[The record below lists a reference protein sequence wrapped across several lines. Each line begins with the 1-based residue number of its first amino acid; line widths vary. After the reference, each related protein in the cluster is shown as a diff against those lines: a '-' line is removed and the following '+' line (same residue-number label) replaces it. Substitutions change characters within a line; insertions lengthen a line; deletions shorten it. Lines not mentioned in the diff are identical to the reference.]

1 MELYT
6 LKRIYKVGIV
16 GAGVVSTMHL
26 NGLKRHPELV
36 EIHALCDSDEVKLNE
51 RSDQYGI
58 PNRYTNVE
66 KFINESGIDVV
77 ILCTPSHLRKEI
89 ITLFF
94 EANIPVFCEKPL
106 AETYEVAFE
115 IAELAAQYNV
125 PIAIDQ
131 NFRRFF
137 TFNMGKRILNEG
149 TLGNPKHLTQVIN
162 GMRKDVGWRLSRE
175 RYIMMVMSNHWF
187 DGYRYIFSSEPT
199 SIYCRAVPTSNSVS
213 NDIAVSVMLE
223 FDNGCMVSLNE
234 SFNSF
239 TKLNGTTLDCDNGG
253 LIFNY
258 KQLEVITAAGE
269 KTVYDN
275 PYDKAEATFYLLY
288 DLLKS
293 IEDNRKPE
301 TGIEDNMK
309 TMRIVESAYM
319 SLKHNKII
327 NISDLSIRK

>member
-1 MELYT
+1 MESYA

-26 NGLKRHPELV
+26 NGLQRHPELV
-36 EIHALCDSDEVKLNE
+36 AIHALCDSDEAKLNE
-51 RSDQYGI
+51 RADQYGI
-58 PNRYTNVE
+58 PNRYTSVE
-66 KFINESGIDVV
+66 KFIRESGIDVV

-89 ITLFF
+89 IALFF
-94 EANIPVFCEKPL
+94 EANIPIFCEKPL
-106 AETYEVAFE
+106 AESYEVAAE
-115 IAELAAQYNV
+115 IAEMAAKYNV

-131 NFRRFF
+131 NFRRHF

-149 TLGNPKHLTQVIN
+149 TLGTPKHLSQVVN
-162 GMRKDVGWRLSRE
+162 SMRKDVGWRLTRE

-187 DGYRYIFSSEPT
+187 DGYRYMFSSEPT
-199 SIYCRAVPTSNSVS
+199 SIYCRAVPAPNSIKS
-213 NDIAVSVMLE
+213 DIAISAILE
-223 FDNGCMVSLNE
+223 FDNGCVVSLSE

-239 TKLNGTTLDCDNGG
+239 TKMYETTLDCDNGG
-253 LIFNY
+253 LIMGY
-258 KQLEVITAAGE
+258 SQLEIVTADGE

-301 TGIEDNMK
+301 TGIEDNLK

-319 SLKHNKII
+319 SLKQNKVI
-327 NISDLSIRK
+327 NIRENF